1 MAPVICIPFS
11 VPPRM
16 LAIRPTT
23 KEMDKHSPLKP
34 YGHHPEFNKRKCG
47 YIMVQLDTKGATRD
61 TEDKG
66 IYTLGWGFMAC
77 FENHSKKMERT
88 CCYGLFRLILDVD
101 GFLELLS
108 GFLYLVT
115 YS

>member
-1 MAPVICIPFS
+1 MICIPSS

-23 KEMDKHSPLKP
+23 KEMDKHSPLKL
-34 YGHHPEFNKRKCG
+34 YGRRPELNNRKDGC
-47 YIMVQLDTKGATRD
+47 IIVQLDTKGATRD

-66 IYTLGWGFMAC
+66 IYTLGWGFMAGC
-77 FENHSKKMERT
+77 FENHSKKKMERT

-101 GFLELLS
+101 GSWNF
-108 GFLYLVT
+108 
-115 YS
+115 